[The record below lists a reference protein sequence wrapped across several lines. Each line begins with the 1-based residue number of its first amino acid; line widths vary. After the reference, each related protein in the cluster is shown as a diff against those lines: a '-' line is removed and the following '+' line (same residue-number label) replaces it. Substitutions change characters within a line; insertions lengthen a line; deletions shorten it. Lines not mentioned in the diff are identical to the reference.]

1 MAKANAPDES
11 DCIQL
16 IAENFQQR
24 AQAFAQVTKLR
35 STHGGVS
42 GSSRETIWAELLREV
57 LPQKFSLVQNVVLI
71 DSQGQHSCEIDVAAI
86 DEQYTPYV
94 FRCGEVKF
102 VPIEAV
108 ALVMECKSTGSNNKY
123 LKNWQASI
131 AKLTPSPYGIAR
143 MATGYAIGVTSTTQ
157 KATRPLRV
165 FAAFHSKGDDLHD
178 TFDIFLRA
186 DENGLKVTIPH
197 EDKPLAWWAHR
208 LNNAGVA
215 KETPIRLKSSDMS
228 WAATPLQWKD
238 TESAD
243 TKECTSTLAELKI
256 EGNHLLSLNLQLN
269 QLLMLIN
276 NPMLFPHFAYA
287 KVFRD
292 RLKP

>member
-1 MAKANAPDES
+1 MAKTNAQDES

-42 GSSRETIWAELLREV
+42 GSSRETIWADLLREV
-57 LPQKFSLVQNVVLI
+57 LPHKFSLVQNVVLI

-108 ALVMECKSTGSNNKY
+108 ALVMECKSTGSNNED
-123 LKNWQASI
+123 LKNWKASI
-131 AKLTPSPYGIAR
+131 AKLIPSPYGIAR
-143 MATGYAIGVTSTTQ
+143 MATGYAIGATSTTQ

-165 FAAFHSKGDDLHD
+165 FAAFHSKGDDRPPRYLRYLSTSRRRGPQSNHPPRRQTSRLVGTSVKQRERHD
-178 TFDIFLRA
+178 A
-186 DENGLKVTIPH
+186 PAGL
-197 EDKPLAWWAHR
+197 
-208 LNNAGVA
+208 
-215 KETPIRLKSSDMS
+215 
-228 WAATPLQWKD
+228 
-238 TESAD
+238 
-243 TKECTSTLAELKI
+243 
-256 EGNHLLSLNLQLN
+256 
-269 QLLMLIN
+269 
-276 NPMLFPHFAYA
+276 
-287 KVFRD
+287 
-292 RLKP
+292 